1 MQPGT
6 SPVGEEGSLVRIVT
20 DSAANLPSD
29 VAEEL
34 GIVVVPLHLTMG
46 DRMFRDGVDIR
57 MQEFYE
63 RLQGGPDPASTSAPS
78 PGDFLEAFGGLPAG
92 EEIVC
97 VTVASAVS
105 ATFQS
110 ATAAAAEFP
119 GPVEVVDSTNASLAE
134 GFVVIEA
141 ARAAG
146 AGAAL
151 PEVVAR
157 AKDVASRSRIFATV
171 GTFEYLKRSGR
182 VRRAQAYAA
191 TMLNI
196 KPVFRFADGEADGV
210 ARPRTRSKALDRVV
224 QETLT
229 EAAGR
234 PIHLGAFHALA
245 EAEAKEVVRRVESEA
260 DVVETFVV
268 EATPVMGAHTG
279 PGLVGTAFFC
289 E

>member
-1 MQPGT
+1 
-6 SPVGEEGSLVRIVT
+6 LVRIVT
-20 DSAANLPSD
+20 DSAANLPAD
-29 VAEEL
+29 VVDEL
-34 GIVVVPLHLTMG
+34 GIIVVPLHLAMG

-57 MQEFYE
+57 MHEFYE
-63 RLQGGPDPASTSAPS
+63 LLQDGPDPASTSAPS
-78 PGDFLEAFGGLPAG
+78 PGDFLEAFGGVPGG

-97 VTVASAVS
+97 VTVASKVS

-110 ATAAAAEFP
+110 ATTAAAEFP
-119 GPVEVVDSTNASLAE
+119 GRVEVIDSTNASMAE
-134 GFVVIEA
+134 GFVVIEG
-141 ARAAG
+141 ARVARS
-146 AGAAL
+146 GAAL
-151 PEVVAR
+151 SDVMAR
-157 AKDVASRSRIFATV
+157 AKEVASRARIFATV

-182 VRRAQAYAA
+182 VRKAQAYAA

-224 QETLT
+224 QETLR

-234 PIHLGAFHALA
+234 QIHLAAFHALA
-245 EAEAKEVVRRVESEA
+245 EADAKEVVRRVESEGN
-260 DVVETFVV
+260 VVETFVV

-289 E
+289 D

>member
-1 MQPGT
+1 M
-6 SPVGEEGSLVRIVT
+6 GEEGSLVRIVT
-20 DSAANLPSD
+20 DSAANLPAD
-29 VAEEL
+29 LVDEL

-63 RLQGGPDPASTSAPS
+63 LLQDGPDPASTSAPS
-78 PGDFLEAFGGLPAG
+78 PGDFLEAFGEVPVGQ
-92 EEIVC
+92 EIVC
-97 VTVASAVS
+97 VTVASKVS

-119 GPVEVVDSTNASLAE
+119 GPVEVVDSANASMAE
-134 GFVVIEA
+134 GFVVIEG
-141 ARAAG
+141 ARAARS
-146 AGAAL
+146 GAAL
-151 PEVVAR
+151 SDVVAR
-157 AKDVASRSRIFATV
+157 AKEVASRARIFATV

-182 VRRAQAYAA
+182 VRKAQAYAA

-224 QETLT
+224 QETLQ
-229 EAAGR
+229 EAGGR
-234 PIHLGAFHALA
+234 EIHLAAFHALA
-245 EAEAKEVVRRVESEA
+245 EADAKEVVRRVETEGN
-260 DVVETFVV
+260 VVETFVV

-279 PGLVGTAFFC
+279 PGLVGTALFC
-289 E
+289 A